1 MIRRIIVGIAFL
13 ASWNTYSQEG
23 SISPYSFFG
32 LGDVDFAG
40 TVENQSMGGLIT
52 FRDSIHVNL
61 KNPASYA
68 NLRITNFSVGGTFNS
83 TNYET
88 SSNKQNAQQVTFNY
102 ISLAMQT
109 SKKSSFGFGLVPYS
123 SVGYKLRST
132 NDEVTVRN
140 DFEGSGGVN
149 KVFLTY
155 ARTLFKGFSIGATIN
170 YNFGTLENMV
180 TKSQNTQ
187 FSTRFRNYSKISG
200 LDYNFGINYEQK
212 LKNNQ
217 SLFISA
223 TLSPEIKLTSKN
235 ERTASLIDLG
245 ITGQEQEK
253 QDIVLGEMAKTNI
266 HMPLKSSFGIG
277 YGQALKWYLGA
288 EVSYTSFNDFK
299 NEFIEIDNIE
309 YENSYNYTIG
319 GYFIPEYNAFGKY
332 YRRMIYRAGFNFGD
346 TGMRI
351 NNETINNFG
360 ISFGVGF
367 PLSGAV
373 PPSVE
378 ARRFGKLFSNINLG
392 FEYGSRGTT
401 NANLVKENYFK
412 FKIGLS
418 LNDGWFLKR
427 KID

>member
-155 ARTLFKGFSIGATIN
+155 ARNLFKGFSIGATIN

-180 TKSQNTQ
+180 TKSQNT
-187 FSTRFRNYSKISG
+187 
-200 LDYNFGINYEQK
+200 
-212 LKNNQ
+212 
-217 SLFISA
+217 
-223 TLSPEIKLTSKN
+223 
-235 ERTASLIDLG
+235 
-245 ITGQEQEK
+245 
-253 QDIVLGEMAKTNI
+253 
-266 HMPLKSSFGIG
+266 
-277 YGQALKWYLGA
+277 
-288 EVSYTSFNDFK
+288 
-299 NEFIEIDNIE
+299 
-309 YENSYNYTIG
+309 
-319 GYFIPEYNAFGKY
+319 
-332 YRRMIYRAGFNFGD
+332 
-346 TGMRI
+346 
-351 NNETINNFG
+351 
-360 ISFGVGF
+360 
-367 PLSGAV
+367 
-373 PPSVE
+373 
-378 ARRFGKLFSNINLG
+378 
-392 FEYGSRGTT
+392 
-401 NANLVKENYFK
+401 
-412 FKIGLS
+412 
-418 LNDGWFLKR
+418 
-427 KID
+427 